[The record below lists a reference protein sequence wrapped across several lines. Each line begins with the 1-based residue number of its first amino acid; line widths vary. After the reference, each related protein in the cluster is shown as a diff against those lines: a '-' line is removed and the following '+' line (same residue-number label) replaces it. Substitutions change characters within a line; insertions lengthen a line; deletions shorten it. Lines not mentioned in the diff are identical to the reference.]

1 MQAALQPQ
9 TSMPFKNRV
18 LPALAAWVLGMSS
31 MAIGQVFVE
40 DPDWKE
46 VDVPAAPAFD
56 KDRLIPVTMPPYVTL
71 RFGVDPATLTITSD
85 GVIRYVMVA
94 QSSVNSGGASNGS
107 PSNGSAMSA
116 MYEGIRCASG
126 EFKTYARFSAAGQWA
141 ALNNPQWRSLYDN
154 NTSKHALALA
164 RQGACDG
171 RSARARSVA
180 AIISALKN
188 PPAIIGQ

>member
-1 MQAALQPQ
+1 MQARQ
-9 TSMPFKNRV
+9 SV
-18 LPALAAWVLGMSS
+18 LAGLAALMLAVSS
-31 MAIGQVFVE
+31 SAMGQVFVE

-46 VDVPAAPAFD
+46 VEVPAAPAFN

-71 RFGVDPATLTITSD
+71 RFGVDPATLTITDD

-94 QSSVNSGGASNGS
+94 QNSSGVGTVN
-107 PSNGSAMSA
+107 A

-126 EFKTYARFSAAGQWA
+126 EFKTYSRFSSSGQWA
-141 ALNNPQWRSLYDN
+141 PVGNPQWRPLNDN

-171 RSARARSVA
+171 RSARARSVS
-180 AIISALKN
+180 AIVSALRN
-188 PPAIIGQ
+188 PPSIAQ

>member
-1 MQAALQPQ
+1 MLWLAVVALG
-9 TSMPFKNRV
+9 
-18 LPALAAWVLGMSS
+18 ASS
-31 MAIGQVFVE
+31 VAIGQVFVE

-46 VDVPAAPAFD
+46 VDVPTPPSFD

-71 RFGVDPATLTITSD
+71 RFGVDPATVTITSD

-94 QSSVNSGGASNGS
+94 QNNNSGGGS
-107 PSNGSAMSA
+107 GTSSAMPSAMTSA

-126 EFKTYARFSAAGQWA
+126 EFKTYARFNASGQWA
-141 ALNNPQWRSLYDN
+141 AVNNPQWRSLYDN

-171 RSARARSVA
+171 RSARARSVS
-180 AIISALKN
+180 AIISALKS
-188 PPAIIGQ
+188 PAATSGQ